1 MNDAMK
7 IFYSSTGFSVTVLNF
22 IIVFKIIYHRKKK
35 QGVTMSPIFE
45 FLMNLAFLPLI
56 LEITGSAF
64 YAFIPKTITN
74 WQLILDIFCKSYLV
88 AALLWISIFIFYTI
102 TFIIDNIRQDKS
114 KLKAKSKSKKY
125 RYTVYLIT
133 TIICTIAG
141 FLFSYNIP
149 ETTNLFII
157 RGPLYNIM
165 NMEFFVSSAILYII
179 LIIYK
184 DKLPNLKL
192 SPFAVIIVLYIILCV
207 LEISIGYICNNLTSF
222 FGLLIAVIYFTTESQ
237 DKMIIDNYT
246 ELKEKEKATNETKK
260 NILINMSHGIRT
272 PMHDIIGYTD
282 ILLNKKLSNEEYKE
296 NIENISNESKILKD
310 TIENIID
317 VSKLN
322 KNEVIVEQKEYDT
335 KQLYLNVNSFIN
347 RNQTKENLRYTYNID
362 QTLPSKLYAD
372 SNKIYKILTKILM
385 NAIDNTN
392 YGEVKLDVKGET
404 LDQDMIE
411 ITYTIS
417 NSGHTMTN
425 EMFEMDYEEYMIS
438 HEHKNYI
445 KLGVI
450 IAKRYVEL
458 LGGTIEFENK
468 PGNGTKYII
477 KIRQKIMSASPVGSI
492 IE

>member
-1 MNDAMK
+1 MDFN
-7 IFYSSTGFSVTVLNF
+7 FY
-22 IIVFKIIYHRKKK
+22 I
-35 QGVTMSPIFE
+35 
-45 FLMNLAFLPLI
+45 
-56 LEITGSAF
+56 
-64 YAFIPKTITN
+64 
-74 WQLILDIFCKSYLV
+74 
-88 AALLWISIFIFYTI
+88 YTI

-114 KLKAKSKSKKY
+114 ILKAKSKSKKY

-322 KNEVIVEQKEYDT
+322 KNEVIVK
-335 KQLYLNVNSFIN
+335 
-347 RNQTKENLRYTYNID
+347 
-362 QTLPSKLYAD
+362 
-372 SNKIYKILTKILM
+372 KI
-385 NAIDNTN
+385 
-392 YGEVKLDVKGET
+392 
-404 LDQDMIE
+404 
-411 ITYTIS
+411 
-417 NSGHTMTN
+417 
-425 EMFEMDYEEYMIS
+425 
-438 HEHKNYI
+438 
-445 KLGVI
+445 
-450 IAKRYVEL
+450 
-458 LGGTIEFENK
+458 
-468 PGNGTKYII
+468 
-477 KIRQKIMSASPVGSI
+477 
-492 IE
+492 